1 MMRYTFVLIL
11 TVLLLMSGC
20 ASGWTEQPAEPE
32 PRIEPVKLSLWGWLD
47 DTTLEKSVL
56 IDRAIA
62 EFNETNTYN
71 AEVEYQSYNEE
82 FKMKITMETA
92 ANNAPD
98 MFFTYEEGFLAPF
111 VKSGH
116 ILPLN
121 DLVDTSKFEGN
132 ILEHVT
138 FDGKVFALPL
148 ARTTQLVYYNKALF
162 KRYGLEVPRTMD
174 EMLQVVRI
182 LSSNAVVPFALGNKD
197 HWTGGLYLGA
207 LAYRHGGAD
216 IFYKV
221 ADGEINFSDPAF
233 VHAAED
239 FKRLV
244 DADAFEQDANGMS
257 LEDARKMFIN
267 GQAAMWVMG
276 SWDLPVLTEEINR
289 EGKLNPLFGKVD
301 VFNWPSV
308 EDGLT
313 GQDAWITAPDYNIAI
328 SSNVK
333 NKDAAVQFLK
343 LLTSEKYQLLLADLS
358 HFPATTL
365 SIPIDYINPISAKLL
380 EQIKQVK
387 ESITFPDRILGQQ
400 TIGGEFSRSVQELI
414 AGSDAETTMARLE
427 QRVQAY
433 RE

>member
-1 MMRYTFVLIL
+1 MMRYTFVLVL
-11 TVLLLMSGC
+11 TIMILMSGC
-20 ASGWTEQPAEPE
+20 AGGWTEQPVEPE
-32 PRIEPVKLSLWGWLD
+32 PLIEQIKLSLWGWLD
-47 DTTLEKSVL
+47 DTAVEKSVL

-71 AEVEYQSYNEE
+71 VAVEYQSYHEE

-111 VKSGH
+111 VQSGH
-116 ILPLN
+116 ILPLD
-121 DLVDTSKFEGN
+121 DLVDTSKYVDN

-138 FDGKVFALPL
+138 FDGQVYALPL
-148 ARTTQLVYYNKALF
+148 ARTTQLVYYNKAIF
-162 KRYGLEVPRTMD
+162 DHYGLEVPRTMD
-174 EMLQVVRI
+174 EMLEVVRI
-182 LSSNAVVPFALGNKD
+182 LSSNSVLPFALGNKD

-216 IFYKV
+216 VFYKAV
-221 ADGEINFSDPAF
+221 DGEIHFSDPAF
-233 VHAAED
+233 VRAAAD

-244 DADAFEQDANGMS
+244 DASAFKKDVNGTS
-257 LEDARKMFIN
+257 LEEARKVFVS

-276 SWDLPVLTEEINR
+276 SWDLPVLTEKINR
-289 EGKLNPLFGKVD
+289 EGKPNPLFDKVD

-308 EDGLT
+308 EAGVT
-313 GQDAWITAPDYNIAI
+313 GHDAWITAPDYNIAI
-328 SSNVK
+328 SRNVK
-333 NKDAAVQFLK
+333 HKEAAVQFLR
-343 LLTSEKYQLLLADLS
+343 LLTSEKYQLLLAELS
-358 HFPATTL
+358 HLPATTL
-365 SIPIDYINPISAKLL
+365 SVPMDSVNPISANLF

-414 AGSDAETTMARLE
+414 AGGDAEATMVRLE